1 MLGLVICTF
10 LQEFPSKMYCT
21 YTWYMYDLQWLSNSD
36 LDLSSFVLFQDDDE
50 EQRLWRDLCLDRMV
64 RAVESSLVVLI
75 ILTSPAMPK
84 QLYLEE
90 VINRVIALTKFQL
103 KNNIFPEYDP
113 IYRESDPNGE
123 ILCNTVQCALQHP
136 LATSIMSK
144 SNSKPSVNVTMTTS
158 LWVKPLIPVTL
169 TA

>member
-1 MLGLVICTF
+1 MN
-10 LQEFPSKMYCT
+10 MYM
-21 YTWYMYDLQWLSNSD
+21 YIIQVMYDLWCMANSD
-36 LDLSSFVLFQDDDE
+36 LEFSCFIQFQDDDD

-90 VINRVIALTKFQL
+90 VINRVISLTKFQL

-123 ILCNTVQCALQHP
+123 KFNCG
-136 LATSIMSK
+136 
-144 SNSKPSVNVTMTTS
+144 
-158 LWVKPLIPVTL
+158 
-169 TA
+169 